1 MNCAPVD
8 FESKSQ
14 QASPWYIGIQ
24 DLVPRNGSRS
34 RLLEVLRALAK
45 VAETSA
51 GVESFWVLERS
62 DKEDGDDLILFSAFV
77 SKAKFGTFVFS
88 EQAAAWNA
96 VRELCQNTTTTT
108 WLGSGIG
115 FVGR

>member
-1 MNCAPVD
+1 MTRTPVD

-14 QASPWYIGIQ
+14 RASPWYIGIQ
-24 DLVPRNGSRS
+24 DLVPRSGSRS

-62 DKEDGDDLILFSAFV
+62 DMEDGEDLILFSAFV
-77 SKAKFGTFVFS
+77 SKAKFDTFVSS
-88 EQAAAWNA
+88 EQTAAWKT
-96 VRELCQNTTTTT
+96 VRELCKTCTTTT
-108 WLGSGIG
+108 WLGSQIG